1 MAKKTRKQKQANT
14 PGNPGKSKYALKVAR
29 RNKLA
34 KELKELGV
42 EPVPTDDEAAQ
53 YEPFIELDELAE
65 TNLEIQL
72 GNIKPV

>member
-34 KELKELGV
+34 KELGE
-42 EPVPTDDEAAQ
+42 TSHD
-53 YEPFIELDELAE
+53 EPFIELDELE
-65 TNLEIQL
+65 PRLGLDNLEIEL